1 MRIGAASISDDYGS
15 VLTTTLEISRPLQLT
30 SFDHDQQAKPLC
42 CTMFYTTSPQERIN
56 WGRVGQNGSYEVPW
70 A

>member
-1 MRIGAASISDDYGS
+1 NFVVA
-15 VLTTTLEISRPLQLT
+15 TTLEISRQLQLT
-30 SFDHDQQAKPLC
+30 SSDHDQQAKPLC
-42 CTMFYTTSPQERIN
+42 CIMFNTKSPQERIN